1 MLITQEGISS
11 IDKYFEPINTFER
24 KLKDIESSK
33 VDEITKAFLILQHCK
48 WNGALPFAHL
58 ARNGFIAVTL
68 LESAVRCKILT
79 ANEKNE
85 FLMSINTVAKD
96 FRKDLESFENNTLS
110 KKKFL
115 NKYGH
120 LRPGTYEIKTPSYSE
135 SFSEIV
141 KKTK

>member
-68 LESAVRCKILT
+68 LESAVD
-79 ANEKNE
+79 
-85 FLMSINTVAKD
+85 V
-96 FRKDLESFENNTLS
+96 
-110 KKKFL
+110 KF
-115 NKYGH
+115 
-120 LRPGTYEIKTPSYSE
+120 
-135 SFSEIV
+135 
-141 KKTK
+141 

>member
-1 MLITQEGISS
+1 MRLQ
-11 IDKYFEPINTFER
+11 
-24 KLKDIESSK
+24 KL
-33 VDEITKAFLILQHCK
+33 LILQHCK

-58 ARNGFIAVTL
+58 ARNGFIAVT

-110 KKKFL
+110 KK
-115 NKYGH
+115 
-120 LRPGTYEIKTPSYSE
+120 SS
-135 SFSEIV
+135 
-141 KKTK
+141 